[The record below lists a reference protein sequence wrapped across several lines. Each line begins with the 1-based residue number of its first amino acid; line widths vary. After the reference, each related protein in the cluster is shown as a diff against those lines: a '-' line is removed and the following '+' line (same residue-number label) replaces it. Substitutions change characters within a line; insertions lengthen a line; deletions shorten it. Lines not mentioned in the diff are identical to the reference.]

1 MFNGKNCVGCCPE
14 RQGHH
19 DCPFENGMCIKFS
32 FKKVSRVKHGKHCAL
47 PTPQGSYPGTSMP
60 VTQQTMRKGKMVC
73 GGVNPP
79 YAQIMMLLWL
89 PGPSFCWQGPW
100 CRSIFDLTS
109 TANHRDQAQCQEE
122 VGLFAY
128 WAGAS
133 EVGGK
138 TAWQGGTVEK
148 NRSNAYRQTNLEE
161 CRQTNKQERKRVQ
174 GGYLW
179 GNKISTV
186 RWWWSEEELWGVG
199 SSRKTLAIP
208 REVC

>member
-1 MFNGKNCVGCCPE
+1 
-14 RQGHH
+14 
-19 DCPFENGMCIKFS
+19 
-32 FKKVSRVKHGKHCAL
+32 
-47 PTPQGSYPGTSMP
+47 
-60 VTQQTMRKGKMVC
+60 MVC

-138 TAWQGGTVEK
+138 TAWQRGTVEK
-148 NRSNAYRQTNLEE
+148 KRSNAYRQTNLEE
-161 CRQTNKQERKRVQ
+161 CRQTNKQERMRERTGRVSGVIKSQQWGGDDQKRSFEESEAPGKPWQ
-174 GGYLW
+174 YPER
-179 GNKISTV
+179 SV
-186 RWWWSEEELWGVG
+186 RHCFNRPCMSGRICVLKKRDCGFLYCCAVG
-199 SSRKTLAIP
+199 SSTFHLLWCENRNLFK
-208 REVC
+208 